1 MHPPPAF
8 FFSLQSSTKTF
19 RRIRVTPASD
29 TENGIPLFQQ
39 VKSYILSQIKSS
51 EWKEGDRIPTEIS
64 LCTRFGASRMT
75 INRALRE
82 LTSEQIL
89 RHVQGDGTYVA
100 QQKYRATIVEIK
112 SIADEIRA
120 RGHVHTCEVL
130 QLSRKKADAELA
142 VLFNVRPESRLFH
155 SVLVHFEE
163 GVPIQVE
170 KRWVNPVLAPD
181 YLEQDFTRSTPNEY
195 LMKVAP
201 LEGVSYRI
209 EAIQPPLNIRKL
221 LKMSKGNPCLVLYR
235 TTRSLGAVASSVTM
249 WHPGNSYQF
258 IGSF

>member
-1 MHPPPAF
+1 V
-8 FFSLQSSTKTF
+8 
-19 RRIRVTPASD
+19 IPASD

-112 SIADEIRA
+112 SVADEIRA
-120 RGHVHTCEVL
+120 RGHMHTCEVL
-130 QLSRKKADAELA
+130 QLSMKIADAELA

-155 SVLVHFEE
+155 SVLVHFE
-163 GVPIQVE
+163 
-170 KRWVNPVLAPD
+170 D
-181 YLEQDFTRSTPNEY
+181 
-195 LMKVAP
+195 
-201 LEGVSYRI
+201 GVSYRI
-209 EAIQPPLNIRKL
+209 EATQPPLNIR
-221 LKMSKGNPCLVLYR
+221 
-235 TTRSLGAVASSVTM
+235 
-249 WHPGNSYQF
+249 NS
-258 IGSF
+258 